1 MTFEQHKAD
10 YYLVS
15 SEYEFFTSSQFALPY
30 CKIVEQNERSTI
42 YRKTICLWEVVTFG
56 FSDAVECTEKSVAYY
71 EAILF
76 DLLYSGYETGNL
88 MSSLEKGVKATEAS
102 TLKSIVGE
110 MGKAY
115 GDVLK
120 TDIANIGTI
129 LEYASTIEELNEKL
143 SKYDAIKSAVD
154 ENMEILRDIS
164 ASNASLIAACEKMA
178 NICSEQIS
186 EEAVIVLM
194 VSEKRRRFLQ
204 NSFLVQCG
212 RR

>member
-1 MTFEQHKAD
+1 
-10 YYLVS
+10 
-15 SEYEFFTSSQFALPY
+15 
-30 CKIVEQNERSTI
+30 
-42 YRKTICLWEVVTFG
+42 
-56 FSDAVECTEKSVAYY
+56 
-71 EAILF
+71 
-76 DLLYSGYETGNL
+76 